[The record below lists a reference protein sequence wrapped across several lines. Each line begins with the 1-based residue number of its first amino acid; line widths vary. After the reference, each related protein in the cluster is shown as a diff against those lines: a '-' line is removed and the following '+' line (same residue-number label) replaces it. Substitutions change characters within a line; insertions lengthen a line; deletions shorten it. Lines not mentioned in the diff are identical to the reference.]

1 MLRKSIRYW
10 VVGGVFVLIFNI
22 VAAGYAYWEE
32 PEAYRDQACLY
43 FSICDYLQGYGDS
56 YGLEDYL
63 TREHVAVFIYRINK
77 EPDIKSDVDFTDK
90 NDISDWAYDAIQAG
104 IKEGYLS
111 GYPDGSF
118 KPQAYVKTNEAVKM
132 AIGAFKGALNLK
144 FPDEYMN
151 IAKDDKLLYAVSSDE
166 NENITREDVITMLYT
181 AGIKYNKFIGMERV
195 SQSAA
200 R

>member
-10 VVGGVFVLIFNI
+10 VVGSVFVLIFNI
-22 VAAGYAYWEE
+22 VATGYAYWEE
-32 PEAYRDQACLY
+32 PEEYRDQARSY
-43 FSICDYLQGYGDS
+43 FSIRNYLQGYGDS

-63 TREHVAVFIYRINK
+63 TREQMAVFIYRIND
-77 EPDIKSDVDFTDK
+77 EPDIKSNVDFTDK
-90 NDISDWAYDAIQAG
+90 SDISDWAYDAIQAG

-151 IAKDDKLLYAVSSDE
+151 IAKDDELLYAVSSDE

-181 AGIKYNKFIGMERV
+181 AGINYNKFVGVERV
-195 SQSAA
+195 SESAA

>member
-1 MLRKSIRYW
+1 MLRKSVKSLII
-10 VVGGVFVLIFNI
+10 GTVFVLIFSSI
-22 VAAGYAYWEE
+22 ATSYAYWEE
-32 PEAYRDQACLY
+32 PDDYRSQARSY
-43 FSICDYLQGYGDS
+43 FSIRNYLQGYGDS

-63 TREHVAVFIYRINK
+63 TREQMAVFIYRIND
-77 EPDIKSDVDFTDK
+77 EPDIKSNVDFTDK
-90 NDISDWAYDAIQAG
+90 SDISGWAYDAIQAG

-132 AIGAFKGALNLK
+132 AIGAFKGASNLK
-144 FPDEYMN
+144 FPDEYMS
-151 IAKDDKLLYAVSSDE
+151 IAKDDELLYAVSCDE
-166 NENITREDVITMLYT
+166 NENITREDVITMLYN
-181 AGIKYNKFIGMERV
+181 AGVNYNKFAGVERV